1 MNIENAMD
9 LPSGI
14 YLRHHDQE
22 LISFSFT
29 GLTNLPD
36 SSESNPNNYAE
47 FEVKLILNGQSIGTG
62 YLEEGNT
69 INNQNDQVTIHSTLN
84 LKSGDRVWVVIAA
97 MATGAFLFD
106 SDYHCTHFS
115 GFLLEEDIVASL

>member
-1 MNIENAMD
+1 MNIGNAMD

-14 YLRHHDQE
+14 FTAPRPGTYF
-22 LISFSFT
+22 FSFT

-36 SSESNPNNYAE
+36 SSSNPYNYAQ
-47 FEVKLILNGQSIGTG
+47 FEVKLILNGESIGSG

-115 GFLLEEDIVASL
+115 GFLLDEDIAASL

>member
-1 MNIENAMD
+1 LKTPWIYHR
-9 LPSGI
+9 G

-106 SDYHCTHFS
+106 SDYHCTHLS